1 MNSTAMP
8 KTSPMSDTGQPRAR
22 LGKTANVV
30 SWVLQ
35 VVVAAI
41 LFQTLFFKFSGAE
54 ESKYIFRTI
63 GAEPWGRL
71 GSGVVELIAVVLLLT
86 PRTVVFGAILSL
98 GVISGAIMSHLT
110 KLGIEVQNDGGLLF
124 GLAVLVFLGSLGI
137 LAVRRAQIPS
147 VGPKL
152 AQIGAGLRS

>member
-1 MNSTAMP
+1 
-8 KTSPMSDTGQPRAR
+8 
-22 LGKTANVV
+22 
-30 SWVLQ
+30 
-35 VVVAAI
+35 
-41 LFQTLFFKFSGAE
+41 
-54 ESKYIFRTI
+54 
-63 GAEPWGRL
+63 L

-137 LAVRRAQIPS
+137 LAVRRSQIPI

-152 AQIGAGLRS
+152 AQIGAGRSS